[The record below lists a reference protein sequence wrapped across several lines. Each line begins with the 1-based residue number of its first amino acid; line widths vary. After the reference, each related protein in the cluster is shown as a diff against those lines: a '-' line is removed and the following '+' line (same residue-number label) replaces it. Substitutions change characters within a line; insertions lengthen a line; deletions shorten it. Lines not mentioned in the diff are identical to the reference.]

1 MVDKRKKRSLV
12 REGEPSQKTEKGL
25 EIPIP
30 KADEFFGLLK
40 KATQKAASDRE
51 KPSQSDQEKH

>member
-12 REGEPSQKTEKGL
+12 RDGEPSQITRKGL

-30 KADEFFGLLK
+30 TREDFLRFLD
-40 KATQKAASDRE
+40 KAAPKKETRE
-51 KPSQSDQEKH
+51 KPSSQPGRE